1 MKKLALVCSLIV
13 FSQFS
18 FAEESKSFNIVY
30 GAHGGGFGF
39 GPGLSYAVNEN
50 LAIGIV
56 SEAVSLKIEGVTG
69 KSSGFGANAK
79 YYMESVLDGPYV
91 NVYFITG
98 SAEGSNTTDSVKVDV
113 TTIGAT
119 AGITRMWDSFN
130 IDAGVGMRSM
140 WLGDVTTTGG
150 LDSTSLEDG
159 LSGMGL
165 SLSFSAGYAF

>member
-50 LAIGIV
+50 IAIGIV
-56 SEAVSLKIEGVTG
+56 SESASMASGSVTA
-69 KSSGFGANAK
+69 KSSGFGANAR
-79 YYMESVLDGPYV
+79 YYMEAALNGPYV
-91 NVYFITG
+91 SGYFIMG
-98 SAEGSNTTDSVKVDV
+98 GAEGSSTTESVKMDA
-113 TTIGAT
+113 TSIGAT
-119 AGITRMWDSFN
+119 FGNTWMWDGFNLDAGI
-130 IDAGVGMRSM
+130 GMRSM
-140 WLGDVTTTGG
+140 SLGGVTATSG
-150 LDSTSLEDG
+150 LDTSSLENS